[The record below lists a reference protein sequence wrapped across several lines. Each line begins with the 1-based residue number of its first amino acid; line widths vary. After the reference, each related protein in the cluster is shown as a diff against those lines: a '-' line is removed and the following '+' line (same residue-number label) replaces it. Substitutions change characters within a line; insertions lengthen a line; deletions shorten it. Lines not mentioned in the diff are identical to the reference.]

1 MLREID
7 KNIWVAEQPLMYFG
21 LSVGTRM
28 TIIRLRNGELIVISP
43 IQVDEVAIAQIN
55 DIGKVSYIIA
65 PNLYHHLFIAD
76 FKAIY
81 PQAKLWIAPG
91 LETKIP
97 DLPFDKVIGDYR
109 NLFIDEVECLLFD
122 GFKTFVLSGV
132 SLLNECV
139 FFHRESQTLI
149 LTDTAFHC
157 DETFPLFTQLAFRA
171 IGGYKKL
178 SPSWLEKLATTEKE
192 KVKTSVQKVIAWD
205 FKRVI
210 MAHGSIIETDSKQ
223 KFIEG
228 YEWFLGM
235 SLNDIDFSL

>member
-1 MLREID
+1 MLKKID
-7 KNIWVAEQPLMYFG
+7 KNLWVAEQPLKYFG

-28 TIIRLRNGELIVISP
+28 TIIRLKNGELVVISP

-55 DIGKVSYIIA
+55 KLGKVSYIIA
-65 PNLYHHLFIAD
+65 PNLYHYLFVAD

-91 LETKIP
+91 LESKIP

-109 NLFIDEVECLLFD
+109 DLFIDEVECFLFD
-122 GFKTFVLSGV
+122 GFKTFGLNGIS
-132 SLLNECV
+132 SLNECV
-139 FFHRESQTLI
+139 FFHRESQALI
-149 LTDTAFHC
+149 LTDTAFHF
-157 DETFPLFTQLAFRA
+157 DETFPIFTQFASRA

-178 SPSWLEKLATTEKE
+178 SPSLLEKLATTEKE
-192 KVKTSVQKVIAWD
+192 KVKQSVQNAIAWD

-210 MAHGSIIETDSKQ
+210 MAHGSIIEKEAKQ

-228 YEWFLGM
+228 YEWFLGS
-235 SLNDIDFSL
+235 SLKDI